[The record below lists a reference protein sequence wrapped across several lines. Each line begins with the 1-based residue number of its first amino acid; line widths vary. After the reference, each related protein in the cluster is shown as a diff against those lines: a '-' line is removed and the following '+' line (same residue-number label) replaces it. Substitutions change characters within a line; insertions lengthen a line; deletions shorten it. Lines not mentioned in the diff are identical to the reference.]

1 MSADTIHTPVLIV
14 GGGIVGL
21 SAFLF
26 LSHHGIHSLL
36 VERHAST
43 SIHPRARSVNAR
55 TMEIFRSI
63 GLSELVRQAG
73 ASLAPSKGIHH
84 SNESLKSL
92 METKPRRQVDLSTNS
107 RGWLVKWAQIGPE
120 DGTFVTQDMLEPVL
134 VKAAGER
141 EGDLRFYTECAEI
154 KQDEKKVTAS
164 IRNRETGKTTTVV
177 ADYLIAADGANSR
190 IRSQLD
196 VPTTGR
202 GTMGYLLN
210 ILFEADLKE
219 LVDKREFSLCVI
231 DRPEVTGI
239 LTSINNSDRWV
250 FHLSYDPSQNEKPED
265 FPPERCQELL
275 RIAIGIPDIKIKIV
289 SILPWQPSVR
299 VVTKLQ
305 HGRIFFA
312 GDAAHQMPPY
322 GGQGANTGI
331 SDAYNL
337 AWKLSLVLKA
347 VAHPR
352 LLQTYDAER
361 LSVGKAAAEASAGPA
376 NDRGLISPFKL
387 DWKILRGWSKIL
399 PLASGFGYVYSSE
412 SSAVIEENTWPLAG
426 VTWKAWNAPSLLHS
440 LDGRP
445 GSRAPHVW
453 AEKGG
458 KPISTLDVVGKG
470 FVLLIGSEG
479 NDAWTEAIEQV
490 KLKFRGMDL
499 VGYCVGPNA
508 DIAPKRYKE
517 WEIAAGISSNGALL
531 IRPDGFVAWRQR
543 RRPADTRGVLE
554 ETIKKILCL

>member
-1 MSADTIHTPVLIV
+1 M
-14 GGGIVGL
+14 
-21 SAFLF
+21 
-26 LSHHGIHSLL
+26 
-36 VERHAST
+36 E
-43 SIHPRARSVNAR
+43 AR
-55 TMEIFRSI
+55 
-63 GLSELVRQAG
+63 
-73 ASLAPSKGIHH
+73 
-84 SNESLKSL
+84 
-92 METKPRRQVDLSTNS
+92 PRRQEDPSTNP
-107 RGWLVKWAQIGPE
+107 RGWLVQWAQIGPE

-141 EGDLRFYTECAEI
+141 GGDVRFYTECTEI
-154 KQDEKKVTAS
+154 KQDEEKVTAS
-164 IRNRETGKTTTVV
+164 IQYQQTCKTTTVT

-210 ILFEADLKE
+210 ILFQADLKA

-231 DRPEVTGI
+231 DRPEVTGL

-250 FHLSYDPSQNEKPED
+250 FHLRYNPSQNEKPED

-275 RIAIGIPDIKIKIV
+275 RIAIGIPNIKIKIV

-305 HGRIFFA
+305 HGRTFLA

-337 AWKLSLVLKA
+337 AWKLSLVLKNM
-347 VAHPR
+347 AHPR
-352 LLQTYDAER
+352 LLQTYDTER
-361 LSVGKAAAEASAGPA
+361 LPVGKAAAEVSAGPA
-376 NDRGLISPFKL
+376 DDRGLISPFKL
-387 DWKILRGWSKIL
+387 DWKTLRGWSKIV
-399 PLASGFGYVYSSE
+399 PVASGFGYVYSSE
-412 SSAVIEENTWPLAG
+412 SSAVIEENTWPLGG

-453 AEKGG
+453 AERNG
-458 KPISTLDVVGKG
+458 KPISTLDLLGSG

-479 NDAWTEAIEQV
+479 NDIWTEAIEQV
-490 KLKFRGMDL
+490 KLKFKGLNL
-499 VGYCVGPNA
+499 VGYCVGSDA
-508 DIAPKRYKE
+508 DIIPKMSKE

-543 RRPADTRGVLE
+543 RIPVDARSALE
-554 ETIKKILCL
+554 KTIEKMLCL

>member
-1 MSADTIHTPVLIV
+1 MSAETIHTPVLIV

-21 SAFLF
+21 SASLF
-26 LSHHGIHSLL
+26 LSHHDIHSLL
-36 VERHAST
+36 VERHSST

-63 GLSELVRQAG
+63 GLSESVRQAG

-84 SNESLKSL
+84 SNDSLKSI
-92 METKPRRQVDLSTNS
+92 MEAKPRRKEDPSANS

-134 VKAAGER
+134 VKAAEER
-141 EGDLRFYTECAEI
+141 GGDVKFSTECAEI
-154 KQDEKKVTAS
+154 KQDQDKVTAS
-164 IRNRETGKTTTVV
+164 IRNRETGETTTVI

-190 IRSQLD
+190 IQSQLK

-202 GTMGYLLN
+202 GTMGHLLN
-210 ILFEADLKE
+210 ILFQADLKH

-231 DRPEVTGI
+231 DRAEVTGL

-265 FPPERCQELL
+265 FTPERCQELL
-275 RIAIGIPDIKIKIV
+275 RIALGIPNIEIKII
-289 SILPWQPSVR
+289 SILPWKPSVR
-299 VVTKLQ
+299 VVTRLQ
-305 HGRIFFA
+305 HGRIFLA

-337 AWKLSLVLKA
+337 AWKLALVLKD
-347 VAHPR
+347 VALPM
-352 LLQTYDAER
+352 LLQTYDKER
-361 LSVGKAAAEASAGPA
+361 LPVGKAAAEASAGPA
-376 NDRGLISPFKL
+376 DDRGLISPFKL
-387 DWKILRGWSKIL
+387 DWKILRGWSKIV
-399 PLASGFGYVYSSE
+399 PLASGFGYVYSNG
-412 SSAVIEENTWPLAG
+412 SSAVIRENTWPLGGA
-426 VTWKAWNAPSLLHS
+426 TWKAWNVPSLLHS

-445 GSRAPHVW
+445 GSRAPHMW
-453 AEKGG
+453 AEKDG
-458 KPISTLDVVGKG
+458 KPISTLDVVGKE

-479 NDAWTEAIEQV
+479 NGSWTEAVEQV
-490 KLKFRGMDL
+490 KLKFKGLDL

-508 DIAPKRYKE
+508 DIVPKRNKE
-517 WEIAAGISSNGALL
+517 WDIAAGISSNGALL

-543 RRPADTRGVLE
+543 RLPADVRGALE